1 MAFKRPSR
9 RALIISLVSVIIVLA
24 AGAYT
29 WASISAWKGYE
40 ARLTAE
46 QATLEKL
53 RDQALGADAADKR
66 LAAIRELDDRLKGR
80 DDLCD
85 MNPLFAWQSAIVPVL
100 KDGVQRCQN
109 KVKALGAV
117 AGPLTALRQYL
128 DVAQKV
134 QQRVKALAPEG
145 NLTDAN
151 WSEQG
156 LNRAQQLRADLK
168 KISAQ
173 GDAQKLKD
181 QAGTLADN
189 LVKSWKSLIEAN
201 GKKDKDG
208 FLAASAA
215 VVKSYADFA
224 GLADTADDAISGQV
238 TALQKAAAKL

>member
-1 MAFKRPSR
+1 MALKRPSR
-9 RALIISLVSVIIVLA
+9 RAFIISLVSVIIVLA

-100 KDGVQRCQN
+100 KDGVKRCQD
-109 KVKALGAV
+109 KVKALGV
-117 AGPLTALRQYL
+117 IAGPLTALRQYL

-134 QQRVKALAPEG
+134 QQSVASIATKDS
-145 NLTDAN
+145 LTDAN

-156 LNRAQQLRADLK
+156 LNKAQQLQADLK
-168 KISAQ
+168 KIPAS
-173 GDAQKLKD
+173 GEGQKLKD

-189 LVKSWKSLIEAN
+189 LVKSWKTLIEAN
-201 GKKDKDG
+201 SKKDKDG

-215 VVKSYADFA
+215 VMQSYVDFA
-224 GLADTADDAISGQV
+224 GLADVADDAISGQV
-238 TALQKAAAKL
+238 ATLQEAAAKL